1 MTDIVQQPI
10 SDQQRSLLQDIF
22 VHGTKQAESVLEVMV
37 AQPMQVVVDAVQVLD
52 ATSLQQQV
60 AENYDVN
67 LSWVCMRFT
76 GLVSGSVA
84 MLFPQDST
92 AVLINTLTQSKMS
105 NYEMDIF
112 RMGTMT
118 EVANILIN
126 GVMCKLCDTKQG
138 EVSFDLPDYVE
149 LSAIN
154 FPVVGQ
160 GRSVVMTTNIHFCV
174 SELDL
179 PSLFMLQI
187 EQESLASFLCAL
199 KEAGVA
205 V

>member
-1 MTDIVQQPI
+1 MTDVTQQL
-10 SDQQRSLLQDIF
+10 SEQQGSLLQDIF
-22 VHGTKQAESVLEVMV
+22 VHGAKQAESVLEEMV

-52 ATSLQQQV
+52 ATSLKQQV
-60 AENYDVN
+60 AENYDAN
-67 LSWVCMRFT
+67 LSWVCMRFS
-76 GLVSGSVA
+76 GLVSGSVS

-126 GVMCKLCDTKQG
+126 GVMCKLCDSKQG

-149 LSAIN
+149 LSATD
-154 FPVVGQ
+154 FPVIGQ
-160 GRSVVMTTNIHFCV
+160 DYSMIMTSNVHFGV
-174 SELDL
+174 SGLNL
-179 PSLFMLQI
+179 PSLFVLQI
-187 EQESLASFLCAL
+187 EQKSLSPFWYVL
-199 KEAGVA
+199 EEVGV

>member
-22 VHGTKQAESVLEVMV
+22 VHGVKQAESVLEVMV
-37 AQPMQVVVDAVQVLD
+37 AQPLQIKLDAVQVLD
-52 ATSLQQQV
+52 ATSLKQQV
-60 AENYDVN
+60 AENDNVN
-67 LSWVCMRFT
+67 LSWVCMRFS
-76 GLVSGSVA
+76 GLMSGSVA
-84 MLFPQDST
+84 ILFPQDST
-92 AVLINTLTQSKMS
+92 AVLINILAQSTMR

-126 GVMCKLCDTKQG
+126 GVVGKLCTTRQG
-138 EVSFDLPDYVE
+138 EVFFDLPDYVE
-149 LSAIN
+149 LSAID

-160 GRSVVMTTNIHFCV
+160 NSMIMTSNVHFCV
-174 SELDL
+174 SGLNL
-179 PSLFMLQI
+179 SSLFMLQI
-187 EQESLASFLCAL
+187 EQEGLASFLQAL
-199 KEAGVA
+199 EEVGTV